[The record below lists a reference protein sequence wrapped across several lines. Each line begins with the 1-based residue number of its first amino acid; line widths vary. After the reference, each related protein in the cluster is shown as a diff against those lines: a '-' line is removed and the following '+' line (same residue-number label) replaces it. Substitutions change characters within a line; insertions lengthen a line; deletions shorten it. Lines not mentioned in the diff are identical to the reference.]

1 MIGKNGKEY
10 PDNVGFAY
18 KDTSKK
24 GVTYLSV
31 TLDLQALG
39 LGTGTKKLI
48 GFITPPEQI
57 AKGEAAGKKV
67 PHVRFIVKEDAAP
80 NSRGAAK
87 TTTKAANK
95 SELPF

>member
-31 TLDLQALG
+31 TLDLAALG
-39 LGTGTKKLI
+39 LGSGTKKLI
-48 GFITPPEQI
+48 GFITPAEQI
-57 AKGEAAGKKV
+57 SKGEQAGKKV
-67 PHVRFIVKEDAAP
+67 PHVRFIVKEE
-80 NSRGAAK
+80 G
-87 TTTKAANK
+87 TKAAPRTTSTKAVNK